1 MTVSRPQLERLAADT
16 GFQIDP
22 LEKVLHL
29 LDLLESLRS
38 HPFLTNRLVLKGGT
52 ALNLFALDI
61 PRLSVDI
68 DLNYIGAVDR
78 ATMIAE
84 RPKVEQAIQ
93 AVCARQRLQV
103 KRVPGEHAGGKWR
116 LAHERSSGGT
126 GTLELDI
133 NFLARMPLWPPSTR
147 DSRALGPVMARNIL
161 VLDPHELP
169 AGKLAALF
177 SRDASRDL
185 FDVHALLTKGGFDR
199 QRLRLAFVL
208 YGAMSRRDW
217 RTVSVADIRMDPTDA
232 DRQLVP
238 LLRAG
243 FAPARRDIEAWSA
256 RLVTECRNGLS
267 LLLPLEAQEIEFL
280 DLINDRGEIAPD
292 LLTADSAMQDRIRAH
307 PALLWKAL
315 NARKRAGLTVSVAG
329 EGAGLNDDEDT
340 TSWP

>member
-1 MTVSRPQLERLAADT
+1 
-16 GFQIDP
+16 
-22 LEKVLHL
+22 
-29 LDLLESLRS
+29 
-38 HPFLTNRLVLKGGT
+38 VLKGGT

-116 LAHERSSGGT
+116 LTHERSSGGT

-133 NFLARMPLWPPSTR
+133 NFLARIPLWPPSTR
-147 DSRALGPVMARNIL
+147 DSRALGPVMARDIL
-161 VLDPHELP
+161 VLDPHELT

-199 QRLRLAFVL
+199 QRLRLAFVS

-217 RTVSVADIRMDPTDA
+217 RTVSVADIHMDATDA
-232 DRQLVP
+232 DRRLVP

-329 EGAGLNDDEDT
+329 EGAGLNDDEVT